1 MEVLNNC
8 NELLEFVCN
17 RLTNYQHKTVEFQGD
32 TLEITT
38 ISIIF
43 GEIGVI
49 KGNTLISVTPSL
61 EGFFELQAVESPIC
75 CQKPYPCVVV
85 PDYVREELIATIKGE
100 W

>member
-17 RLTNYQHKTVEFQGD
+17 RLTDYQHKTVEFQGD

-75 CQKPYPCVVV
+75 CQKPYPCVVCLTMLE
-85 PDYVREELIATIKGE
+85 RNLLLL
-100 W
+100 